1 MRRLDGDQ
9 IDELSLLYRRA
20 SSDLAMIRAT
30 MPDPDLIHQLSNDLA
45 RARSRL
51 TGTSGA
57 SLVGMA
63 RWFKVTLPAALY
75 EVRWWTIGIMALFLT
90 ITITEI
96 VWLGRNPAAIETLME
111 PEAARSFV
119 FHDFVEYY
127 SQDTNAQFGASVW
140 FNNAFI
146 AIQMI
151 GAGITGIMPFVI
163 IYNNAVSIGV
173 TGALV
178 VHYAGPAFFLHYI
191 LPHGLPELT
200 AIFIAGAA
208 GLRLFWALISP
219 GGTTRGRALARAGRS
234 MVVICGG
241 LVILLAISG
250 FIEGFVTP
258 SSLPNWIRIGSGV
271 LVITALWLYTFI
283 LGGRAHKLGIIGDL
297 ESDAGY
303 AQPVAA

>member
-75 EVRWWTIGIMALFLT
+75 EVRWWTIAIMALFLT

-111 PEAARSFV
+111 PEAARS
-119 FHDFVEYY
+119 
-127 SQDTNAQFGASVW
+127 SS
-140 FNNAFI
+140 
-146 AIQMI
+146 
-151 GAGITGIMPFVI
+151 
-163 IYNNAVSIGV
+163 S
-173 TGALV
+173 
-178 VHYAGPAFFLHYI
+178 
-191 LPHGLPELT
+191 
-200 AIFIAGAA
+200 
-208 GLRLFWALISP
+208 
-219 GGTTRGRALARAGRS
+219 TTSWSTTHKTR
-234 MVVICGG
+234 
-241 LVILLAISG
+241 
-250 FIEGFVTP
+250 TP
-258 SSLPNWIRIGSGV
+258 SL
-271 LVITALWLYTFI
+271 
-283 LGGRAHKLGIIGDL
+283 AHPYGLTTHL
-297 ESDAGY
+297 S
-303 AQPVAA
+303 PSR